1 MLYIPLIVGISLVA
15 FGYTQDLELQTVSA
29 SSKGGFR
36 IAKKQKIQ
44 KTIRICC
51 LFCFLFLALS
61 TTIESSASSY
71 STSPQ
76 TSRTTQTVEYETCI
90 QKAIAWLITQRE
102 PNWGWRND
110 TPKVLVAL
118 QMAQNDELAG
128 LLPSQ
133 LETQLSSKQMEVEI
147 VTLLWR

>member
-29 SSKGGFR
+29 SSKGR
-36 IAKKQKIQ
+36 PRQRNDSQ
-44 KTIRICC
+44 L
-51 LFCFLFLALS
+51 LFGFLFSVLALS
-61 TTIESSASSY
+61 TTVESASSY

-118 QMAQNDELAG
+118 QMAQSDELTG
-128 LLPSQ
+128 LLPNQ